1 MTWECLQIVAISIAS
16 AVTAEV
22 LAWFL
27 IYRTESYSSLRN
39 KIDKSNAK
47 LEKLKE
53 SSQLIDKKKSRD
65 KRIEQ
70 LEQQLQDAN
79 RELSTSKMK
88 SMFVIAITLIS
99 LFSFINSSFSGIV
112 VARLPFEPFSLVRS
126 ISHRGLLGND
136 YFDCSAAFIYALCS
150 MSLRTSIQKLF
161 GWAPP
166 PGQDSFFGA
175 PSH

>member
-1 MTWECLQIVAISIAS
+1 VRCQ
-16 AVTAEV
+16 
-22 LAWFL
+22 FL
-27 IYRTESYSSLRN
+27 V
-39 KIDKSNAK
+39 
-47 LEKLKE
+47 EKLKE

-112 VARLPFEPFSLVRS
+112 VARVSALPALNAKKRRKSVGCLLSVWLND
-126 ISHRGLLGND
+126 LLGTTV
-136 YFDCSAAFIYALCS
+136 AFRA
-150 MSLRTSIQKLF
+150 
-161 GWAPP
+161 
-166 PGQDSFFGA
+166 FFLG
-175 PSH
+175 P